1 MKRRFETI
9 YFDFSKMV
17 LVVEWFYHKDL
28 EFTTTEIPFSDFVEH
43 LRILFG
49 NLPEWDLIEEFN
61 NERDSTRESITDQYM
76 NTKQELTY

>member
-28 EFTTTEIPFSDFVEH
+28 EFTTTEIQFYDFVEH
-43 LRILFG
+43 LRTFFG
-49 NLPEWDLIEEFN
+49 NLPEWDLVETFN
-61 NERDSTRESITDQYM
+61 NERDHTRESITDQYM
-76 NTKQELTY
+76 DLKEELI